1 MSKNDEASGE
11 GHNSGGIVAADQ
23 LRAFVERVENLEE
36 EKSALAAD
44 IRAVYGEAKASG
56 FDAKIVRQVVT
67 LRKMDA
73 NERDEQRA
81 VLDLYLDALGL

>member
-1 MSKNDEASGE
+1 MSKKDKAAGE
-11 GHNSGGIVAADQ
+11 GHNSGGVAADH

-44 IRAVYGEAKASG
+44 IRGVYAEAKANG
-56 FDAKIVRQVVT
+56 LDPKIVRQVVK

-73 NERDEQRA
+73 NEREEQRA
-81 VLDLYLDALGL
+81 VLELYLGALGI

>member
-11 GHNSGGIVAADQ
+11 GHNSGGIVAADH
-23 LRAFVERVENLEE
+23 LRAFVERVERLEE

-44 IRAVYGEAKASG
+44 IREIYAEAKANG
-56 FDAKIVRQVVT
+56 FDTKIVRQVVK

-73 NERDEQRA
+73 NEREEQRA
-81 VLDLYLDALGL
+81 VLELYLDALGL